1 MKVAGRLPTVI
12 RGTVFVVLMTTSTR
26 AFASGHLPGGPLI
39 LVAILL
45 KLWPLVLAG
54 LVGLITLFGRPS
66 GLTSVLGAASSAV
79 GTIGAL
85 LFIEDSSPWFMAI
98 AACGLVVIG
107 AHGVRL
113 VIRLLGRAT
122 GGRARETLRKWWRY
136 L

>member
-1 MKVAGRLPTVI
+1 
-12 RGTVFVVLMTTSTR
+12 
-26 AFASGHLPGGPLI
+26 
-39 LVAILL
+39 
-45 KLWPLVLAG
+45 
-54 LVGLITLFGRPS
+54 
-66 GLTSVLGAASSAV
+66 
-79 GTIGAL
+79 
-85 LFIEDSSPWFMAI
+85 MAI